1 MAKTGGILRVT
12 IWSQDPWSH
21 RKNCMNVA
29 EFPGMREGKQ
39 TQSARP
45 GMGLQLCVAIN
56 HSQHGQV
63 TTLQVESSK
72 QQNHGQISL
81 PPLREEHSCRLKTGH
96 VLEIKMLGHR
106 LGEHSMRTKLRR
118 EE

>member
-1 MAKTGGILRVT
+1 MVSGSLE
-12 IWSQDPWSH
+12 SQ
-21 RKNCMNVA
+21 KKLCMSVA
-29 EFPGMREGKQ
+29 EFPGKREGKQ

-72 QQNHGQISL
+72 QQNHGPDL
-81 PPLREEHSCRLKTGH
+81 PLSPQRTTQLHATGVCKVWRLKQGH